1 MIILRSIEAASLF
14 KLKWLNLRSRIPVIR
29 KMAQQGYNW
38 EAPHKELFGADF
50 KNPVGYSCGVDFNA
64 EHLAGLTLTGASFV
78 EIGTVRPTG
87 ASIHEL
93 QRLNKIQKSQ
103 LHSTLF
109 NKKSSASKGVSGI
122 LANLKKT
129 KKNIIIAANI
139 SKDAAT
145 DNSEAKYDYEKC
157 FSLLYDYV
165 DMFVVNVTGHSAE
178 ENHNLQ
184 DIDYL
189 GEILDHLLTLRLYYD
204 GYKPILVKIA
214 VDLPRNVV
222 DDIIHYS
229 MRSGIDGIFVGNAIS
244 DYSLLVKGAD
254 LTERDVQK
262 LPQGARM
269 SGYYLL
275 DKTVELVEHVK
286 KESNGIL
293 PIIASG
299 GVSHHAHAQRLMD
312 AGAEL
317 IGVTSGFYL
326 EGSYCVKNILRGL
339 YPRKR
344 NVFEN
349 TDDASNDSID

>member
-38 EAPHKELFGADF
+38 ESPHKELFGADF
-50 KNPVGYSCGVDFNA
+50 KNPIGYSCGVDFNA
-64 EHLAGLTLTGASFV
+64 EHIPGLALTGASFI

-87 ASIHEL
+87 ATIHEL

-109 NKKSSASKGVSGI
+109 NKKSSASKGVDAI

-129 KKNIIIAANI
+129 KKNVIIAANI

-145 DNSEAKYDYEKC
+145 SNSEAKYDYEKC

-178 ENHNLQ
+178 EDHNLQ

-204 GYKPILVKIA
+204 GYKPILVKVA
-214 VDLPRNVV
+214 VDLPRTVV

-229 MRSGIDGIFVGNAIS
+229 MRSGIDGIVVGNAIN
-244 DYSLLVKGAD
+244 DYSRLVKGAE
-254 LTERDVQK
+254 LTQKDVAK

-275 DKTVELVEHVK
+275 EDTVELVKHVK
-286 KESNGIL
+286 KESCGIL
-293 PIIASG
+293 PIVASG
-299 GVSHHAHAQRLMD
+299 GVSHPAHAQRLMD

-317 IGVTSGFYL
+317 VGITSGFYL

-339 YPRKR
+339 YPHKKTIL
-344 NVFEN
+344 EK
-349 TDDASNDSID
+349 TDDASTDSID